1 MFNKFQKCLICS
13 INLHKFIFVI
23 IVNNVKIFGPSNLPS
38 EMAYDAST
46 VYSKNIFSLMELLIK
61 DKKIEINLQDE
72 IIDAMLVIEKG
83 EKRIKE

>member
-1 MFNKFQKCLICS
+1 
-13 INLHKFIFVI
+13 
-23 IVNNVKIFGPSNLPS
+23 
-38 EMAYDAST
+38 
-46 VYSKNIFSLMELLIK
+46 MELLIK